1 MKTLKKNY
9 EFRSVLSKGKYCKGK
24 YIEIY
29 YIPNEFNE
37 NFIGI
42 AVQKK
47 VGKSVIR
54 NRIKRLI
61 RENYRLNE
69 KNIKKGY
76 NIVFLWNKK
85 TATDLANFYNI
96 QSDLNLN
103 LKKVGLM

>member
-9 EFRSVLSKGKYCKGK
+9 EFRNVLSKGKYCKGK

-29 YIPNEFNE
+29 YIPNEFEE

-54 NRIKRLI
+54 NRIKRLTFYI
-61 RENYRLNE
+61 TLMYNYRDL
-69 KNIKKGY
+69 IK
-76 NIVFLWNKK
+76 
-85 TATDLANFYNI
+85 
-96 QSDLNLN
+96 
-103 LKKVGLM
+103 